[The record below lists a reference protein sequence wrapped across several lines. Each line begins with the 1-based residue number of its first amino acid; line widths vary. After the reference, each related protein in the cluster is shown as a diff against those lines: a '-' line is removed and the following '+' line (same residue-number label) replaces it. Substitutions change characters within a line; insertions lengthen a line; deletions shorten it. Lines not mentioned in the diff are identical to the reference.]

1 MIIIG
6 CDLHTR
12 TQQIAMLDTATGEV
26 VERRLE
32 HENGEAKRF
41 YEELKE
47 PALVGI
53 ESTGFARWFQ
63 EMLAE
68 LGHELVVGDAAKIR
82 AMEPRRQKH
91 DRRDAEHL
99 LNLLVRGDFPRL
111 WLPSA
116 EERDVRVLVEHRH
129 QLVELRTRAKNGLQ
143 AMALSYGLRR
153 RGRLWSQAGS
163 GRTAKASAKRRNGAA
178 ARRPAALARATGP
191 RGSNELDQRIDQEVA
206 RRPEAQRLMTHPGV
220 GPLTALGTVLV
231 LGPVERFPDAKH
243 VTSYV
248 GLIPQEASSG
258 GRQRFGHLTKQGSR
272 LLRFLLVEAA
282 QTASRFDPGLRRIYR
297 RLAFR
302 KGSASAKVAVARKL
316 AYPPLHHAA
325 RPDRLRGVLSARF
338 ARRDARGCS
347 AGLTMTETLIE
358 LPASLRKREGSQK
371 PSSWSRGIGIE

>member
-12 TQQIAMLDTATGEV
+12 TQQIAMLDTETGEV

-32 HENGEAKRF
+32 HDSGEAKRF
-41 YEELKE
+41 YEGLKE
-47 PALVGI
+47 RALVGV
-53 ESTGFARWFQ
+53 ESTGFARWFA

-82 AMEPRRQKH
+82 AMEPRKQKH
-91 DRRDAEHL
+91 DRRDAQHL

-116 EERDVRVLVEHRH
+116 EERDVRVWLEHRH

-143 AMALSYGLRR
+143 AMALSYGIRR
-153 RGRLWSQAGS
+153 RSRLWSQAGQEELQKIPLRE
-163 GRTAKASAKRRNGAA
+163 GM
-178 ARRPAALARATGP
+178 ARRREDLLRLLVQL
-191 RGSNELDQRIDQEVA
+191 NEWVKELDQRLKQEADGREAA
-206 RRPEAQRLMTHPGV
+206 RLLMTHPGV

-248 GLIPQEASSG
+248 GLIPQEESSG
-258 GRQRFGHLTKQGSR
+258 GRQRFGHLSKQGNR

-282 QTASRFDPGLRRIYR
+282 QTASRFDPALKRVYR

-302 KGSASAKVAVARKL
+302 KGRASAKVAVARKL
-316 AYPPLHHAA
+316 LI
-325 RPDRLRGVLSARF
+325 RLFIMLRDQIDYAEFVRRGSR
-338 ARRDARGCS
+338 
-347 AGLTMTETLIE
+347 AGMLGDVALV
-358 LPASLRKREGSQK
+358 
-371 PSSWSRGIGIE
+371 